1 MLDKRQ
7 TLINYLQVRFKH
19 IKVEQH
25 AVHPPQPPPCVQAPD
40 LTFKCYTNLNKNTL
54 AYFAALLAMK
64 KKNILKLARKSVR
77 RMDKMKKEKENIL
90 VLNC

>member
-7 TLINYLQVRFKH
+7 TLHYYLQVRFKH

-25 AVHPPQPPPCVQAPD
+25 AVHPPQPPRYCVQAPV
-40 LTFKCYTNLNKNTL
+40 LTCKCYTNLNKNTL

-64 KKNILKLARKSVR
+64 KKSILKLATKSVR
-77 RMDKMKKEKENIL
+77 RMDKEKKKNIL
-90 VLNC
+90 GLN